1 MSGFFAYFETSEWM
15 HIAQLTLRF
24 LVSFGFFS
32 GIVLMVSPEAF
43 DALNKALS
51 REYGIKTRFIP
62 KLELATIHVLD
73 KIITKKRSH
82 GIIVGLIITVTSF
95 ILLLINK

>member
-1 MSGFFAYFETSEWM
+1 MSGILLYFETSEWIQIM
-15 HIAQLTLRF
+15 QLTLRF

-62 KLELATIHVLD
+62 KLELATIHILD

-82 GIIVGLIITVTSF
+82 GIIAGFVISVVSF
-95 ILLLINK
+95 ILLLIHK

>member
-1 MSGFFAYFETSEWM
+1 MSGILLYFETSEWIQIM
-15 HIAQLTLRF
+15 QLTLRF

-62 KLELATIHVLD
+62 KLELATIHILD
-73 KIITKKRSH
+73 RIITKKRSH
-82 GIIVGLIITVTSF
+82 GIIAGFVISVVSF
-95 ILLLINK
+95 ILLLIHK

>member
-1 MSGFFAYFETSEWM
+1 MTGILSYFETSEWVQIM
-15 HIAQLTLRF
+15 QLTLRF

-82 GIIVGLIITVTSF
+82 GIIAGFVISVVSF
-95 ILLLINK
+95 ILLLIHK

>member
-1 MSGFFAYFETSEWM
+1 MAGILSYFETSEWVQIM
-15 HIAQLTLRF
+15 QLTLRF

-82 GIIVGLIITVTSF
+82 GIIAGFVITVVSF

>member
-1 MSGFFAYFETSEWM
+1 MLENSDLVQ
-15 HIAQLTLRF
+15 IASLILHF
-24 LVSFGFFS
+24 LVSFGFFV

-51 REYGIKTRFIP
+51 REYGIKTRLIP
-62 KLELATIHVLD
+62 KIELATIHMLD
-73 KIITKKRSH
+73 KIITKKRVY
-82 GIIVGLIITVTSF
+82 GIAAGFIISTISF